1 MFGQLH
7 QIPIPLGNLISYL
20 VIAGGGGAS
29 YGGGAGAG
37 GYKNSYNN
45 ESSGGNSATLTPLE
59 PSFPVTYSI
68 TIGGGGGGVLRGAS
82 AASKGSNTT
91 FGNITSD
98 GGGAGP
104 RSITDSSVAG
114 GGSGGGEGFTDTN
127 APAGGHR
134 GSGVTG
140 QGTRGGTAWDYT
152 QAGAYVGRWAMA
164 GGGGAGGQGVDVP
177 QVGGGSY
184 NGSAGGPGLS
194 SQITGTAVARGG
206 GGGGT
211 GWGGAQAAS
220 GGSGGG
226 GNGTR
231 GTAAGSGTA
240 NTGGGGGASGT
251 SGQATAGTNQG
262 GSGGSGVVILR
273 YPSTITGTYTNGLTV
288 ASSTDGAF
296 TIDQITAGTGSVTF
310 TSSGGGATNAVLNN
324 SWRAW
329 DSNSFT
335 NGGTSCTDV
344 TNGLVL
350 GPYSSGSPGAFFY
363 GSYNNVSG
371 NKYWVLNGSASHARR
386 AGFTRPTEFSISYW
400 GNKPNNP
407 GFNSERGIWAF
418 NAFGTNHI
426 RLVRR
431 NNSNTQSLRIY
442 SGNSA
447 IATFADGMS
456 LSTWYNITTTFST
469 DTVKTYIG
477 AEGSSTTT
485 LVNET
490 TLSSG
495 TFPTGV
501 TNNGASGFWIGTT
514 PGYTDWSS
522 DSWSSLSI
530 YDGVMPKSQIDTV
543 VSDGYQQ

>member
-7 QIPIPLGNLISYL
+7 QVFGNIAPNIASYL
-20 VIAGGGGAS
+20 VIAGGGGGNN

-37 GYKNSYNN
+37 GYRNSYND
-45 ESSGGNSATLTPLE
+45 ETSGGNSSAETPIVIATGTAYTITVGAGSAGTPGGGAYAGT
-59 PSFPVTYSI
+59 SYGGSNSTFHNI
-68 TIGGGGGGVLRGAS
+68 TSTGGGGGGGAL
-82 AASKGSNTT
+82 TLLP
-91 FGNITSD
+91 GN
-98 GGGAGP
+98 
-104 RSITDSSVAG
+104 
-114 GGSGGGEGFTDTN
+114 GGSGGGEGFWDSANNTTYY
-127 APAGGHR
+127 GTGI
-134 GSGVTG
+134 SG
-140 QGTRGGTAWDYT
+140 QGFRGGRGWGNNDPTW
-152 QAGAYVGRWAMA
+152 GMG
-164 GGGGAGGQGVDVP
+164 GGGGAG
-177 QVGGGSY
+177 QVGQRSASGGTP
-184 NGSAGGPGLS
+184 AGDGGDGLAS
-194 SQITGTAVARGG
+194 SITGTSITRAGG
-206 GGGGT
+206 GAGGAWENRTGGT
-211 GWGGAQAAS
+211 

-226 GNGTR
+226 GNGGRYTL
-231 GTAAGSGTA
+231 TSGSA
-240 NTGGGGGASGT
+240 NTGGGGGGSGS
-251 SGQATAGTNQG
+251 SGQSQSATATG

-273 YPSTITGTYTNGLTV
+273 YNSSFTATYTNGLTV
-288 ASSTDGAF
+288 SSSTDGNDK
-296 TIDQITAGTGSVTF
+296 IDQITAGTGSVTF
-310 TSSGGGATNAVLNN
+310 TSGGGGGATNAVLNN

-371 NKYWVLNGSASHARR
+371 NKYWVLNGGGSHGRR
-386 AGFTRPTEFSISYW
+386 AGFTRPTEFSVSYW

-407 GFNSERGIWAF
+407 GFNAERGVWAF
-418 NAFGTNHI
+418 NAFGTNNI

-501 TNNGASGFWIGTT
+501 TNNGSSGFWIGCT
-514 PGYTDWSS
+514 PDYKNWLT

>member
-7 QIPIPLGNLISYL
+7 QVLPPPPNIISYL
-20 VIAGGGGAS
+20 VIAGGGGGNN
-29 YGGGAGAG
+29 YGGGGGAGG
-37 GYKNSYNN
+37 YRNSYKN
-45 ESSGGNSATLTPLE
+45 ETSGGNSSVETPIT
-59 PSFPVTYSI
+59 PVFGTAYTI
-68 TIGGGGGGVLRGAS
+68 TVGAGSAGTPGGGAYAGTSYNGSNSTFANITSTGGGGGGGAL
-82 AASKGSNTT
+82 TLLP
-91 FGNITSD
+91 GN
-98 GGGAGP
+98 
-104 RSITDSSVAG
+104 
-114 GGSGGGEGFTDTN
+114 GGSGGGEGFWDAANDTTYY
-127 APAGGHR
+127 GTGI
-134 GSGVTG
+134 SG
-140 QGTRGGTAWDYT
+140 QGFRGGRAWGDNDPT
-152 QAGAYVGRWAMA
+152 WGMG
-164 GGGGAGGQGVDVP
+164 GGGGAG
-177 QVGGGSY
+177 QVGQRAASGGTP
-184 NGSAGGPGLS
+184 AGDGGDGLAS
-194 SQITGTAVARGG
+194 SITGSSITRTGG
-206 GGGGT
+206 GGGGAWENST
-211 GWGGAQAAS
+211 GGT

-226 GNGTR
+226 GNGGRYTL
-231 GTAAGSGTA
+231 TSGTA
-240 NTGGGGGASGT
+240 NTGGGGGGSGSANQSQAST
-251 SGQATAGTNQG
+251 TTG

-273 YPSTITGTYTNGLTV
+273 YPSAITATYTNGLTV
-288 ASSTDGAF
+288 SSSTDGGDKV
-296 TIDQITAGTGSVTF
+296 DQITAGTGSVTF
-310 TSSGGGATNAVLNN
+310 TISSGGGATNAVLNN

-371 NKYWVLNGSASHARR
+371 NKYWVLNGGGSHGRR

-514 PGYTDWSS
+514 PGYTDWLT